1 MGTTHHID
9 PFGTFSLPPT
19 RERIRARADGCADT
33 QWGHWMIS
41 LHRKR
46 AIRGLS
52 EPFDVTVAPGVNARL
67 YPSGNRCEKRALA
80 GVQIWDAQERAA
92 LRDAVQQTEG
102 RFTFLDI
109 GANAGLYSLFVNAYA
124 KASKRNVRLI
134 AVEPST
140 EMSERLTVNA
150 QASDATIE
158 LIRSAISD
166 APGKAN
172 LSDGD
177 GNRGEAQL
185 SKTGESDIG
194 ETVTVETLTS
204 LCGRLGITHIDAMKL
219 DIEGHDERALR
230 AFFDQAPETLHP
242 RLLIVETSAENGAT
256 LIELAQAQNY
266 LVSDST
272 ALNAILKKR

>member
-1 MGTTHHID
+1 MGTTHHTD
-9 PFGTFSLPPT
+9 PFGTFALPPT
-19 RERIRARADGCADT
+19 RERIRVRADACADT

-41 LHRKR
+41 GLRKR
-46 AIRGLS
+46 AIRGLI
-52 EPFDVTVAPGVNARL
+52 EPFDVAVAPGVNARL

-80 GVQIWDAQERAA
+80 GVQIWDADERRA
-92 LRDAVQQTEG
+92 LREAVQHSG
-102 RFTFLDI
+102 GPFTFLDV

-124 KASKRNVRLI
+124 KTAPRDVRLI

-140 EMSERLTVNA
+140 EMAGRLTVNA
-150 QASDATIE
+150 KASDAQIE

-166 APGKAN
+166 APGEAC
-172 LSDGD
+172 LTDGG

-185 SKTGESDIG
+185 SETG
-194 ETVTVETLTS
+194 ETVTVETLVG
-204 LCGRLGITHIDAMKL
+204 LCNRLGVTRIDAMKL

-230 AFFDQAPETLHP
+230 AFFEHAPKTLHP
-242 RLLIVETSAENGAT
+242 RLLIVETSADNGAT
-256 LIELAQAQNY
+256 LIELARAQNY